1 MKRFKS
7 IQKKVLQKLKKNDTT
22 IKQLLNKLEDSGRL
36 NETVK
41 DDQAMR
47 SGNDANSKYMTVD

>member
-41 DDQAMR
+41 EDQAKR
-47 SGNDANSKYMTVD
+47 SGIDANSKYMTVN